1 MKNNS
6 IHKIVR
12 NKSGFTLIELL
23 TYMSLAGV
31 VFLGLDYLF
40 LRSTDIYVGVLSSS
54 TLVQNAHT
62 ASEMLEREI
71 KSVRNKTS
79 IVTATTTQFK
89 FTNTSNLLIDLVY
102 ASGQI
107 KKNTIVYGS
116 GITSFSFSYYKWDG
130 TAWTSTSPS
139 SQIAKVRFN
148 YIITYQGHNVTKD
161 HYILLRNMR

>member
-1 MKNNS
+1 M
-6 IHKIVR
+6 VR
-12 NKSGFTLIELL
+12 NTSGFTLIELL

-40 LRSTDIYVGVLSSS
+40 LRSTDIYVDVLSSS

-79 IVTATTTQFK
+79 IVTATATQFK
-89 FTNTSNLLIDLVY
+89 FTNTSNSLIDLVY

-107 KKNTIVYGS
+107 KKIPLCTAAASQVFRSATINGMEPS
-116 GITSFSFSYYKWDG
+116 GH
-130 TAWTSTSPS
+130 PHHL
-139 SQIAKVRFN
+139 QIR
-148 YIITYQGHNVTKD
+148 
-161 HYILLRNMR
+161 